1 MAKWCELLF
10 PLYSV
15 EFLNLSDDNNSHQSF
30 PWAPLKA
37 ARFTEK
43 QNGLLRHSNVQSNTS
58 DTATVPTSGTFK
70 WWNSCLMNV
79 RLRKVL
85 VEEARLPSRYTAFDS
100 VTGKKNS
107 SVIKGH
113 GHDGTTHRREW
124 RGRDW
129 LVRREDEVAYR
140 TVLPPPPRH
149 TIQSDWC
156 LLYLRYSFTSIKW
169 SPLLSGR
176 NYLWVSVN
184 DFVLSSTCI
193 ERSLKVELLE

>member
-58 DTATVPTSGTFK
+58 ETATVPTGGTFK
-70 WWNSCLMNV
+70 YWNSCLINV

-85 VEEARLPSRYTAFDS
+85 VEEARFPSRYTGFDS
-100 VTGKKNS
+100 VKGKKNS
-107 SVIKGH
+107 PVIK

-124 RGRDW
+124 GGRDW
-129 LVRREDEVAYR
+129 LVTKEDKVAYR
-140 TVLPPPPRH
+140 REAPPPFP
-149 TIQSDWC
+149 IP
-156 LLYLRYSFTSIKW
+156 FK
-169 SPLLSGR
+169 
-176 NYLWVSVN
+176 
-184 DFVLSSTCI
+184 
-193 ERSLKVELLE
+193 

>member
-43 QNGLLRHSNVQSNTS
+43 HKGLLRHSNVQSNTS
-58 DTATVPTSGTFK
+58 DTATVPISGTFK

-79 RLRKVL
+79 RVRKVL
-85 VEEARLPSRYTAFDS
+85 VEEARLPSRYTGFDS

-107 SVIKGH
+107 SVIR
-113 GHDGTTHRREW
+113 GHDGSTQRKEW
-124 RGRDW
+124 RGRNW
-129 LVRREDEVAYR
+129 LVTRDDEVAYNS
-140 TVLPPPPRH
+140 PPPYHSRQLMFFIS
-149 TIQSDWC
+149 T
-156 LLYLRYSFTSIKW
+156 LLLWTFIWRN
-169 SPLLSGR
+169 PLFEGMKNLPD
-176 NYLWVSVN
+176 VQ
-184 DFVLSSTCI
+184 TQH
-193 ERSLKVELLE
+193 K

>member
-1 MAKWCELLF
+1 MFPTSIAKWWELLF

-70 WWNSCLMNV
+70 YWNSCLMNV

-85 VEEARLPSRYTAFDS
+85 VEEARLPSRYTGFDS

-107 SVIKGH
+107 PIIKGH
-113 GHDGTTHRREW
+113 GHDGTTHKREW
-124 RGRDW
+124 GGRD
-129 LVRREDEVAYR
+129 LLGTRKDKVAYR
-140 TVLPPPPRH
+140 TLLPHPVPLK
-149 TIQSDWC
+149 IIE
-156 LLYLRYSFTSIKW
+156 LYH
-169 SPLLSGR
+169 
-176 NYLWVSVN
+176 NYEALDLMNVHLAN
-184 DFVLSSTCI
+184 ST
-193 ERSLKVELLE
+193 V

>member
-30 PWAPLKA
+30 PWASLKA

-58 DTATVPTSGTFK
+58 DTAIVPTSSTFK
-70 WWNSCLMNV
+70 YWNSCLMNV

-113 GHDGTTHRREW
+113 GHDGTTHRRE
-124 RGRDW
+124 RGGKDL
-129 LVRREDEVAYR
+129 LVTRMDKVAHK
-140 TVLPPPPRH
+140 TLPPLPH
-149 TIQSDWC
+149 TTQNNWC
-156 LLYLRYSFTSIKW
+156 LS
-169 SPLLSGR
+169 
-176 NYLWVSVN
+176 
-184 DFVLSSTCI
+184 
-193 ERSLKVELLE
+193 

>member
-129 LVRREDEVAYR
+129 LVGREDEVAYR
-140 TVLPPPPRH
+140 TVLPPPPAIPFKVIDVYYISV
-149 TIQSDWC
+149 T
-156 LLYLRYSFTSIKW
+156 LLLQ
-169 SPLLSGR
+169 LSGHP
-176 NYLWVSVN
+176 Y
-184 DFVLSSTCI
+184 
-193 ERSLKVELLE
+193 

>member
-1 MAKWCELLF
+1 MAKWCQLLF

-43 QNGLLRHSNVQSNTS
+43 QNGSLRHSNVQSNTS

-85 VEEARLPSRYTAFDS
+85 VEETRLPSRYTGFDS

-107 SVIKGH
+107 SVIK

-129 LVRREDEVAYR
+129 LVGREDKVAYR
-140 TVLPPPPRH
+140 TLPPVMSNCR
-149 TIQSDWC
+149 
-156 LLYLRYSFTSIKW
+156 
-169 SPLLSGR
+169 
-176 NYLWVSVN
+176 
-184 DFVLSSTCI
+184 
-193 ERSLKVELLE
+193 

>member
-85 VEEARLPSRYTAFDS
+85 VEETRLPSRYTGFDS

-129 LVRREDEVAYR
+129 IVRREDEVAYR
-140 TVLPPPPRH
+140 TILPPPPRR
-149 TIQSDWC
+149 TIQSNWC
-156 LLYLRYSFTSIKW
+156 LLYLRYS
-169 SPLLSGR
+169 
-176 NYLWVSVN
+176 Y
-184 DFVLSSTCI
+184 
-193 ERSLKVELLE
+193 